1 MSIPLSIACAVHDR
15 QLAQSHVLPSLKAL
29 EGDAPTLFLLD
40 NADNAVSRNMAHLC
54 NVLLRLDGPPSR
66 IIVHP
71 DVRFPPDFAIRV
83 AAAIEDLDERG
94 VAWGALGAVGRSWE
108 GEYVWGHEIDE
119 PRVVCAVDACCIVVD
134 TRQDV
139 SFDERTFDGF
149 HCHVEDY
156 CMQCHAA
163 GLGVF
168 VVPVGL
174 EHASATFASQG
185 SRWGAYPKYRKR
197 LARKW
202 RRQFPGLTTT

>member
-40 NADNAVSRNMAHLC
+40 NADNAVSHNMAHLC

-108 GEYVWGHEIDE
+108 GGYVWGHEIDE

-149 HCHVEDY
+149 HCHVEDTA
-156 CMQCHAA
+156 CSATRQGSACSWSRSASSTRA
-163 GLGVF
+163 PRSRARDRGGARIRST
-168 VVPVGL
+168 GSAS
-174 EHASATFASQG
+174 HASGVDNFQG
-185 SRWGAYPKYRKR
+185 
-197 LARKW
+197 
-202 RRQFPGLTTT
+202 